1 MVERRR
7 SGRTNSLFGST
18 AEIREPEL
26 DMRRKAPRRTGRVA
40 SLLAAWKWLAPGHS
54 AMGSPTRSVDR
65 EHEEAFP
72 SWY

>member
-1 MVERRR
+1 
-7 SGRTNSLFGST
+7 
-18 AEIREPEL
+18 
-26 DMRRKAPRRTGRVA
+26 MRRKAPRRTGRVA